1 MQKMFK
7 IKQTSGKIN
16 VDYFILQL
24 FLSRMLANVNTCGVL
39 SIICS
44 TVCLIFCE
52 ISNCTSVSPSACSK
66 LYIDV
71 TLS

>member
-1 MQKMFK
+1 MS
-7 IKQTSGKIN
+7 T
-16 VDYFILQL
+16 VATYFYI
-24 FLSRMLANVNTCGVL
+24 LSRMLANVNTCGVL

-52 ISNCTSVSPSACSK
+52 ISNCTSVSPCACLK

-71 TLS
+71 TLSQET